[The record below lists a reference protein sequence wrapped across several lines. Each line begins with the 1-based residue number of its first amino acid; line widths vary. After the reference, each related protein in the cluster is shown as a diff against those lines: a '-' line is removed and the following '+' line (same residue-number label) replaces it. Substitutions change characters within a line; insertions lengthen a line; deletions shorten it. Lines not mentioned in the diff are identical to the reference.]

1 MTRFLNSA
9 QNEVGQSKRGGAA
22 SWSVRRGRTKL
33 SFCLASSA
41 SLARLAGVQFAIRNS
56 NFEIRNLDPMPLGPE
71 PVEGPHALCL
81 VPCALYLSRFSIPFT
96 VHLSPFTPY

>member
-1 MTRFLNSA
+1 MTCFLNSA

-41 SLARLAGVQFAIRNS
+41 SLARLAGVQFAIRN
-56 NFEIRNLDPMPLGPE
+56 LDPMPLGPE

-96 VHLSPFTPY
+96 VHLSKLPLK

>member
-56 NFEIRNLDPMPLGPE
+56 NFEIRNTPIG
-71 PVEGPHALCL
+71 
-81 VPCALYLSRFSIPFT
+81 
-96 VHLSPFTPY
+96 FTPQISYNVCNIKNLSWRTP